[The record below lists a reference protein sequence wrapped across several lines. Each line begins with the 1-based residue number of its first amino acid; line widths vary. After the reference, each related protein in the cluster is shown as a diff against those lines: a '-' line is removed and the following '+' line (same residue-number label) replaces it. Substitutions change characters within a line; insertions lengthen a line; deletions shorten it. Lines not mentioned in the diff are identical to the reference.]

1 MDRDNTICNYTGK
14 PCNINDEMNLLFKIS
29 KTLIRNQDV
38 STTLTP
44 ILKMVCEH
52 LKSDSSFLAIL
63 NRQRSQIVVGES
75 YGLSPAQESKG
86 KFKVGEG
93 IIGRVVELARPVVI
107 ENLGQSKF
115 FSNKMNQLTN
125 HGDNY
130 TFICVP
136 IFQDDQVVGTL
147 STTIQYGHQD
157 SYEGEKRLLAIIGT
171 MLVQAVKTKQHQM
184 EEIEK
189 LRAENIGLKQTSSK
203 AKNFS
208 SIVGNSSK
216 MKDVFN
222 QVSLV
227 AKTQSTVLIR
237 GESGIGKEMIADAI
251 HFSSDRADK
260 PFIKVNC
267 SAIPE
272 ALIESELFGHERG
285 AFTGAD
291 SRRKG
296 RFELADG
303 GTIFLDEIGDLPMPT
318 QVKLLRALQERTFER
333 LGGTETLKT
342 DVRFVCATN
351 RNLEEMMTSGEFRED
366 LFYRINVFPLFVP
379 ALRERKNDIP
389 LLVDHFIQKY
399 NKQNNASIHRITQR
413 AMDRLMMYSWPGNVR
428 ELENTIERACIMA
441 HDNVIHSYSLPTTL
455 QIEENI
461 GEHKKDGLEETIC
474 SIEKQVI
481 QKALSENKGSI
492 KRTSEQLKI
501 SERKLGLRLTKYKIK
516 AAEYKNKKN

>member
-157 SYEGEKRLLAIIGT
+157 SYEGEKRLLSIIGT

-272 ALIESELFGHERG
+272 ALIESELFGHER
-285 AFTGAD
+285 
-291 SRRKG
+291 
-296 RFELADG
+296 
-303 GTIFLDEIGDLPMPT
+303 
-318 QVKLLRALQERTFER
+318 
-333 LGGTETLKT
+333 
-342 DVRFVCATN
+342 
-351 RNLEEMMTSGEFRED
+351 
-366 LFYRINVFPLFVP
+366 
-379 ALRERKNDIP
+379 
-389 LLVDHFIQKY
+389 
-399 NKQNNASIHRITQR
+399 
-413 AMDRLMMYSWPGNVR
+413 
-428 ELENTIERACIMA
+428 
-441 HDNVIHSYSLPTTL
+441 
-455 QIEENI
+455 
-461 GEHKKDGLEETIC
+461 
-474 SIEKQVI
+474 
-481 QKALSENKGSI
+481 
-492 KRTSEQLKI
+492 
-501 SERKLGLRLTKYKIK
+501 
-516 AAEYKNKKN
+516 